1 MIINEV
7 FIPYEYAPNN
17 NKVMSFS
24 TKTSHDILNN
34 NDQHANNII
43 TTIQSTIE
51 ISISTSNL

>member
-17 NKVMSFS
+17 NKVMSFL
-24 TKTSHDILNN
+24 TKTSHDVLNN